1 MESVLVGAFKV
12 KDGLFIGDEFAAQD
26 LEFVV
31 ANKVSRIVNCAARQV
46 PNHWEPIGITYISF
60 PWFDTENQ
68 VLLDPTDKNF
78 NHFYTFI
85 EKGLETGESVLVHSV
100 RGVSRCV
107 CVVTAY
113 LIKKYQ
119 WSLYKSLDFI
129 AFRRPDLDLNPSFL
143 SQLSTFENRLS
154 RITKTPRS
162 DKWDQASASISEEEL
177 SLRNTFLNARLGLP
191 TDYHLPNSSPDKE
204 AKLKWNEN
212 TEESYTRGKNKTE
225 EGLVIIKSCL
235 KGGNKS
241 EVKVPAFNMR
251 HIQERS
257 AIGRFPLGKDTKLS
271 FDEKI
276 KKRSAS
282 LNKNDNKLVKE
293 AICAARGFLDDD
305 SRAKVPIKGITQSIK
320 PKTVTKVIRPTTAPQ
335 KRNLS
340 PRGSDRKAATINPMK
355 GQSFGAIKKKGK
367 QII

>member
-31 ANKVSRIVNCAARQV
+31 ANKVSRIINCAARQV

-68 VLLDPTDKNF
+68 VLLDTSDKNF
-78 NHFYTFI
+78 SLFYMFI

-119 WSLYKSLDFI
+119 WSLYKALDFI
-129 AFRRPDLDLNPSFL
+129 AFRRPDLDLNPAFL
-143 SQLSTFENRLS
+143 TQLSSFENRLT
-154 RITKTPRS
+154 RITKVPRS
-162 DKWDQASASISEEEL
+162 DKWDQLTSGEEEL
-177 SLRNTFLNARLGLP
+177 ALRNTFLNARLGQP
-191 TDYHLPNSSPDKE
+191 TDYHLASQEPDK
-204 AKLKWNEN
+204 ALKLRWDENNEQAY
-212 TEESYTRGKNKTE
+212 SKAKNKTD
-225 EGLVIIKSCL
+225 EGLVVIRSCL
-235 KGGNKS
+235 KGT
-241 EVKVPAFNMR
+241 EKVDLRVPSFNLQSL
-251 HIQERS
+251 QERS
-257 AIGRFPLGKDTKLS
+257 AFARFGKDAKPS
-271 FDEKI
+271 IDEKI

-293 AICAARGFLDDD
+293 AISATRGFLDDD
-305 SRAKVPIKGITQSIK
+305 MKVRAPVKGMTQTMKAK
-320 PKTVTKVIRPTTAPQ
+320 PVTKVSRPTTAPQ

-340 PRGSDRKAATINPMK
+340 PRGSEKKGATLNPMK
-355 GQSFGAIKKKGK
+355 GQSFGTIKKKGK

>member
-31 ANKVSRIVNCAARQV
+31 ANKVSRIINCAARQV
-46 PNHWEPIGITYISF
+46 PNHWEPIGITYLSF

-68 VLLDPTDKNF
+68 VLLDSSDKNF
-78 NHFYTFI
+78 SLFYTFI

-107 CVVTAY
+107 SVVTAY

-119 WSLYKSLDFI
+119 WSLYKALDFI

-143 SQLSTFENRLS
+143 SQLSNFETRLS

-162 DKWDQASASISEEEL
+162 DKWDQVSGGEEEL
-177 SLRNTFLNARLGLP
+177 ALRNTFLNARLGLP
-191 TDYHLPNSSPDKE
+191 TDYHLPNTDPDKE

-212 TEESYTRGKNKTE
+212 TEESYIRGKNKTE
-225 EGLVIIKSCL
+225 EGLVVIKSCL
-235 KGGNKS
+235 KGADKS
-241 EVKVPAFNMR
+241 EVKVPAFNLKS
-251 HIQERS
+251 IQERS
-257 AIGRFPLGKDTKLS
+257 AFARFAFAKDTKLS

-293 AICAARGFLDDD
+293 AISAARGFLDDD
-305 SRAKVPIKGITQSIK
+305 SRLKVTVKGITQNVK
-320 PKTVTKVIRPTTAPQ
+320 PKTVTKVMRPTTAPQ

-340 PRGSDRKAATINPMK
+340 PRGSDRKAATINSMK

-367 QII
+367 GII